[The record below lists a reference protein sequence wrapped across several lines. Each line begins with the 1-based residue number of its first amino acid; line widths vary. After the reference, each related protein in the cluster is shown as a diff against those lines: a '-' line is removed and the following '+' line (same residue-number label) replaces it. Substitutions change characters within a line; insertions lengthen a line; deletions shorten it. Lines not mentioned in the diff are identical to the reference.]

1 MSIAKQ
7 CKQLRKLNVSRCYGV
22 TDRGVTALVQGCP
35 LLTELD
41 IGWCYKVSDQSL
53 RLIPL
58 HCSHFESI
66 RIKGCC
72 VSDRTLRALYAA
84 KISVNN
90 FFWVS
95 SAKTFWVNIIFIFH
109 PHSFIS
115 FTEFISF
122 TLYMY
127 LWFYRDFTSVYC
139 VPLPQRSLP
148 LRARSRPT
156 IGTELGQQGEGIPP
170 ACCRRSGWEDGSLLS
185 PLFQTSLGCMDW
197 QRGLNSART
206 FYSTWKSL
214 VWQCLHH
221 IFW

>member
-1 MSIAKQ
+1 MLAIVTLSLNCLFQITEHGLVSIAKQ

-95 SAKTFWVNIIFIFH
+95 SAKPFIYF
-109 PHSFIS
+109 SFID
-115 FTEFISF
+115 FISF

-127 LWFYRDFTSVYC
+127 LWFCRDFISVCVCVLRRRVWRRERPGNETSSASGLVLC
-139 VPLPQRSLP
+139 PLLEPNWVNMERGFPQR
-148 LRARSRPT
+148 ARNGKTAPSSSHCFR
-156 IGTELGQQGEGIPP
+156 
-170 ACCRRSGWEDGSLLS
+170 
-185 PLFQTSLGCMDW
+185 
-197 QRGLNSART
+197 
-206 FYSTWKSL
+206 
-214 VWQCLHH
+214 HH
-221 IFW
+221 

>member
-1 MSIAKQ
+1 MRGGWSYWISIVMCMLATVTMSLNCLFQITEHGLVSVAKQ

-22 TDRGVTALVQGCP
+22 TDRGVAALVQGCP

-95 SAKTFWVNIIFIFH
+95 SAKTSIYF
-109 PHSFIS
+109 SFID
-115 FTEFISF
+115 FISF

-127 LWFYRDFTSVYC
+127 LWFCRDFISVC
-139 VPLPQRSLP
+139 VCVCWRR
-148 LRARSRPT
+148 RA
-156 IGTELGQQGEGIPP
+156 GT
-170 ACCRRSGWEDGSLLS
+170 AWERD
-185 PLFQTSLGCMDW
+185 
-197 QRGLNSART
+197 
-206 FYSTWKSL
+206 
-214 VWQCLHH
+214 
-221 IFW
+221 